1 MFGGQKV
8 TIKVDGMSCQ
18 HCVQTVTDELLA
30 LVGVKKVKVDLGH
43 AQAVVRFDPKQVQ
56 MSQLEGAVN
65 QAGFQFV
72 GHK

>member
-18 HCVQTVTDELLA
+18 HCVQTVTDALLA
-30 LVGVKKVKVDLGH
+30 LVGVKKVKVDLDH

-56 MSQLEGAVN
+56 ISQLGDAVN

-72 GHK
+72 DHK